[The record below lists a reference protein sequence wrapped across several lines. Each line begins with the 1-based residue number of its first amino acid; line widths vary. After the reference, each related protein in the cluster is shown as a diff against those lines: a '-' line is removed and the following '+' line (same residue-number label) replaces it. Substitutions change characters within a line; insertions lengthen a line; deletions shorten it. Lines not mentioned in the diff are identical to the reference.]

1 MALCV
6 ATDLRLNVRNVVI
19 SESPLQD
26 EWNTT
31 HSDSANNERKEHMG
45 QYDPRPY
52 QLDLNEWPK
61 IITSDVPGPTSKAL
75 HQRAA
80 KYVKG
85 LSGQVRLF
93 PVVFEKGFGCTLEDA
108 DGNKYIDFSSGIYV
122 TTLGHCHPKVSE
134 AVAKYA
140 HTLMNAHDFT
150 TSVKVKLLEM
160 MVEVLPGDLRGIQ
173 LYDSGTTAVEA
184 GLRTCRAATGKFE
197 FISCYRDFHGKSGH
211 AISLANMTKLSGAGR
226 AQGFYMVP
234 RPDTYRPMWTRED
247 RSLDTEKYLEFYDD
261 FIKNATANCVAA
273 FVLEPI
279 QGWAGSI
286 MPPDDFFPK
295 LAAFCKERD
304 ILLFADEV
312 LTSWG
317 RTGKWLCTEH
327 WGVVPDVVTIGKGFG
342 NGFPVTAMVVREP
355 YADAVDK
362 ISASTSYGG
371 NPMACA
377 AALASTE
384 VIIEEGLLEH
394 AMELEDL
401 FRTKMAD
408 WTSKYRIVGDT
419 RVRGCLMG
427 VELVKDKTT
436 KEPFDEAGK
445 LVYQTAFR
453 KGLAW
458 IPAGHIL
465 RMSPPIVMPNEVAS
479 KAMDI
484 IEESI
489 AEVQRLLGY

>member
-1 MALCV
+1 
-6 ATDLRLNVRNVVI
+6 
-19 SESPLQD
+19 
-26 EWNTT
+26 
-31 HSDSANNERKEHMG
+31 MG
-45 QYDPRPY
+45 KYNPAPY
-52 QLDLNEWPK
+52 QIDLNKWPT
-61 IITSDVPGPTSKAL
+61 IVSSELPGPKSKEL
-75 HQRAA
+75 HA
-80 KYVKG
+80 KASENIRG

-93 PVVFEKGFGCTLEDA
+93 PVVFEKGSGCTMEDV

-134 AVAKYA
+134 AVAKAA
-140 HTLMNAHDFT
+140 HNLMNAHDFIT
-150 TSVKVKLLEM
+150 PVKVKLLEKM
-160 MVEVLPGDLRGIQ
+160 MEVLPGDLKGVQ

-184 GLRTCRAATGKFE
+184 GLRTCRAATGKYE
-197 FISCYRDFHGKSGH
+197 FISCFRDFHGKTGH
-211 AISLANMTKLSGAGR
+211 AISLARMTKLSGAGR

-234 RPDTYRPMWTRED
+234 RPDTYRPWWTRQD
-247 RSLDTEKYLEFYDD
+247 GSLDTEKYLEFYDS
-261 FIKNATANCVAA
+261 FIDSATTNQVAA

-295 LAAFCKERD
+295 LSKFLKERG

-317 RTGKWLCTEH
+317 RTGKYLCMEH
-327 WGVVPDVVTIGKGFG
+327 WGVTPDVVTIGKGFG
-342 NGFPVTAMVVREP
+342 NGFPVTAMVVREE

-377 AALASTE
+377 AALASIE
-384 VIIEEGLLEH
+384 VIEEEGLMEH
-394 AMELEDL
+394 AKELEDIC
-401 FRTKMAD
+401 RRKMAD
-408 WTSKYRIVGDT
+408 WTKKYAIVGDT
-419 RVRGCLMG
+419 RVKGCLMG
-427 VELVKDKTT
+427 IELVKDKKT

-445 LVYQTAFR
+445 LVYQTAFK

-458 IPAGHIL
+458 VPAGHIL
-465 RMSPPIVMPNEVAS
+465 RMSPPIIMPNEVAE
-479 KAMDI
+479 KGMDI

-489 AEVQRLLGY
+489 AEVQRKLGY